1 MLGRYEPEF
10 EVKLMLRT
18 DLDFEEKTFIEEKIN
33 LYVESYDM
41 MLHDDGMTYSL
52 KSPYEIGQGLYRP
65 PKVRPKNLT
74 IGGRYFYG

>member
-33 LYVESYDM
+33 LYVESYHM
-41 MLHDDGMTYSL
+41 MLHAVSYTHL
-52 KSPYEIGQGLYRP
+52 KIKDSRLYYYQ
-65 PKVRPKNLT
+65 KQIIIYTVTIKN
-74 IGGRYFYG
+74 IFIKR